1 VDCEEAWDL
10 TYACVVEED
19 ERGVF
24 WVQVQLPTRRWWR
37 GPYSDREQA
46 YAAAIAADLV
56 ARRCW
61 SGNRAQPASK
71 LDFEGPTSDV

>member
-1 VDCEEAWDL
+1 MDCEEAWDL

-24 WVQVQLPTRRWWR
+24 WAQVQLPTGRWSW

-56 ARRCW
+56 ARRRW

-71 LDFEGPTSDV
+71 LDFVGPTSDV

>member
-1 VDCEEAWDL
+1 MDCEEARDL

>member
-10 TYACVVEED
+10 TYACVVEE
-19 ERGVF
+19 EREVF
-24 WVQVQLPTRRWWR
+24 WVHVQLPTRRWWR

-46 YAAAIAADLV
+46 YAAAIAADSV

-61 SGNRAQPASK
+61 SGNGAELAPK
-71 LDFEGPTSDV
+71 LDFVGPTSDV